1 MSTKEHPPRS
11 GEPTEITSAGEPIHV
26 PVLLDAT
33 LDTLAPQLG
42 ENYLDLTAGY
52 GGHARR
58 FLAITENYDESTLV
72 DRDSFAIAELSEFS
86 DKGVHLLHTDF
97 VSATRQLI
105 EEGRQFDIVLVDLG
119 VSSPQLDRSD
129 RGFSFTHDGPLDM
142 RMDIRQD
149 ISAKTLVNTAS
160 KDELIR
166 IIRTYG
172 EEPLG
177 FARRIAD
184 VIHENRPIS
193 TTGELAELVKQ
204 AHVGKWKKIH
214 PATRTF
220 QALRIAVNQELRQV
234 EELLPQIPRL
244 LKPGGRIGIISFHSL
259 EDRLVKQ
266 YFTEQKNAGYEAEL
280 SLLTKKPLAG
290 DIYDVHNPRSRS
302 AKLRAAVKK

>member
-1 MSTKEHPPRS
+1 MSIKEHPPQ
-11 GEPTEITSAGEPIHV
+11 HV

-33 LDTLAPQLG
+33 LDLLHPIQG

-58 FLAITENYDESTLV
+58 VLEKTKNYEASVLV
-72 DRDSFAIAELSEFS
+72 DRDSFAIAELGEFE
-86 DKGVHLLHTDF
+86 KAGVTLLHTDF
-97 VSATRQLI
+97 VSAARSLV

-119 VSSPQLDRSD
+119 VSSPQLDKSE

-142 RMDIRQD
+142 RMDRRQEV
-149 ISAKTLVNTAS
+149 SAETLVNRAS
-160 KDELIR
+160 KDELIH

-172 EEPLG
+172 EEPVG

-184 VIHENRPIS
+184 AIVKNRPIR
-193 TTGELAELVKQ
+193 TTKQLADLVVS

-234 EELLPQIPRL
+234 EELMPLLPEL
-244 LKPGGRIGIISFHSL
+244 LKSGGRVGIISFHSL

-266 YFTEQKNAGYEAEL
+266 YFNEQKNAGYEAEL
-280 SLLTKKPLAG
+280 QLTTKKPLSG

-302 AKLRAAVKK
+302 AKLRGAVKK